1 MNFHFSH
8 SGIVTVCVL
17 ITSTQTAL
25 HGSHSPSLSPSHSL
39 SPHLSLHSQTA
50 LAVQTL
56 ALRHCHTPHWLP
68 WRNSPPGLQGTRV
81 YCLWLLYLDENMICW
96 KGSTCFFAASL
107 CCLFFLLLPPHE
119 HQCNVAWCVLFHS
132 SPFQEFDCACVCV
145 KLVWCF
151 VAINF
156 SVSACQR
163 PRRGAVQKF
172 SPLPQLS
179 PGLIIAFYY
188 QGWVSQRLPVCHQE
202 TLNYRQMMRKRS
214 KSFLTAAFFGTGDN
228 TGYVHYIQ

>member
-1 MNFHFSH
+1 MKTWFVGRDLLVFS
-8 SGIVTVCVL
+8 
-17 ITSTQTAL
+17 
-25 HGSHSPSLSPSHSL
+25 
-39 SPHLSLHSQTA
+39 
-50 LAVQTL
+50 
-56 ALRHCHTPHWLP
+56 
-68 WRNSPPGLQGTRV
+68 
-81 YCLWLLYLDENMICW
+81 LLL
-96 KGSTCFFAASL
+96 FAAFSFF
-107 CCLFFLLLPPHE
+107 FFLLMSISAASHDVYCFILLLSRSLT
-119 HQCNVAWCVLFHS
+119 AR
-132 SPFQEFDCACVCV
+132 VCV